1 MTKILLSLPSH
12 PSPSHLRSTQVWAT
26 LLDRKQQ
33 ELRLVAIPLQ
43 AFGMTGSTG
52 SPDDVVTLLIDHSDI
67 WINATATPTFLGNSN
82 PHDARF
88 LWQSERSGFMHVE
101 AVHAVAGQGV
111 SLRSTG
117 HFLLVRLNVSFSGV
131 FAYNVGAPH
140 FPAHRAHDCAHHLR
154 ELGS

>member
-1 MTKILLSLPSH
+1 MDGLFALGKMRYHASLRPLLTYSSH
-12 PSPSHLRSTQVWAT
+12 RHTNQVWAT

-43 AFGMTGSTG
+43 AFGMTGCTG
-52 SPDDVVTLLIDHSDI
+52 SPNDVVTLLVDRSDV
-67 WINATATPTFLGNSN
+67 WINATATPTFLGNST

-111 SLRSTG
+111 WSRSKG
-117 HFLLVRLNVSFSGV
+117 G
-131 FAYNVGAPH
+131 
-140 FPAHRAHDCAHHLR
+140 
-154 ELGS
+154 